1 MSNFQFDIIEL
12 LVEQLIRLDVTLDVS
27 CSSFLFSTWHL
38 IGGKG
43 ISLFGYDDN
52 LQYFDKKSRL
62 KELYGIIS
70 LNTNFAILN

>member
-27 CSSFLFSTWHL
+27 CSSFLFRR
-38 IGGKG
+38 G
-43 ISLFGYDDN
+43 ISSVSLFGYDDN